1 MVLQAGT
8 DDARDCEMDA
18 LDNAGDARPRA
29 ARMKTGMELLMEA
42 VEAARHVPQTSS
54 DLTLSLDLGFD
65 GVDEALSNPFEEACI
80 RDSDMSM
87 HRDGDALHEH
97 EHEQDRSTP
106 TSLSAA
112 SVARSHSW
120 RGTRDTPATSAASLS
135 TSTSSALD
143 AEPPVQPQAQK
154 VKRAQIARSCSRC
167 RSVSDSDA
175 ELRSMFSTTRVRTS

>member
-29 ARMKTGMELLMEA
+29 ARTKTGMELLMEA

-65 GVDEALSNPFEEACI
+65 GVDEALSNPFEEASI
-80 RDSDMSM
+80 RDSDISM
-87 HRDGDALHEH
+87 QRDEDAFRQH

-120 RGTRDTPATSAASLS
+120 RDTRGTPATSAASLS
-135 TSTSSALD
+135 TSTSSVLD
-143 AEPPVQPQAQK
+143 AEPLPQQQRP
-154 VKRAQIARSCSRC
+154 KRAQIARSCSRC

-175 ELRSMFSTTRVRTS
+175 DLRSTFSTIPVRTC